1 MPTARRE
8 DMKLYKA
15 SELAKL
21 LQVHVKTIYK
31 LGREGKIK
39 RIKVGR
45 AVRFVM
51 PEEE

>member
-1 MPTARRE
+1 
-8 DMKLYKA
+8 MKLYKA
-15 SELAKL
+15 EELAKL

-45 AVRFVM
+45 AVRFIM
-51 PEEE
+51 PEEESC

>member
-1 MPTARRE
+1 
-8 DMKLYKA
+8 MKLYKA
-15 SELAKL
+15 RELAKL
-21 LQVHVKTIYK
+21 LRVHPKTIYR

-39 RIKVGR
+39 RVKTGR

>member
-1 MPTARRE
+1 
-8 DMKLYKA
+8 MKLYKA
-15 SELAKL
+15 KELAKL

-51 PEEE
+51 PEEESC